1 MTATHYHYLTL
12 EQRAALEQIIRARA
26 ATQPQLRS
34 ALERLHT
41 PDYGVCIECR
51 KDIEYTRLET
61 DPDALHCQACARLP
75 ISSPAKP

>member
-1 MTATHYHYLTL
+1 MSHYHYLTL
-12 EQRAALEQIIRARA
+12 EQRAALEQIIRARVA
-26 ATQPQLRS
+26 SQPQLRS

-51 KDIEYTRLET
+51 KDIEYTRLEA

-75 ISSPAKP
+75 IMRSKPPAP